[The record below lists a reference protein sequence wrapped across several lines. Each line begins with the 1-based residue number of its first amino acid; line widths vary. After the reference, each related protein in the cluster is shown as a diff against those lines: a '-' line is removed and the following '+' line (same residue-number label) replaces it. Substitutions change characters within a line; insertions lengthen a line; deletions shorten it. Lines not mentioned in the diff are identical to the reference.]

1 MRIQSIDLIRGV
13 AILGI
18 LLMNIYSHGML
29 EFDYVLLSPSPLS
42 DKIVI
47 SLNALFFDGR
57 FRTLLC
63 LVFGAGLAIQ
73 YHKLNNEQQNY
84 QALIKARLHWLLL
97 FGFLHTVFIYAGDI
111 LFMYAVSALFIVDKL
126 SLPAE
131 EMRKKALA
139 YICIGWVIGLL
150 IACFAALF
158 PEQEVFYR
166 DSAEYLE
173 AHNLW
178 YGSYLYQIEM
188 QFYAWLIGLAVIPT
202 FFFLQISGVML
213 LGGYLYKTDFFTQGL
228 SAKTML
234 KLCVIASLII
244 GLDIYLR
251 MVNEHRYFLL
261 SHELAN
267 ISGLFVGLVY
277 ASLLVK
283 LVQANNAKVKLGL
296 NWLANAGKLS
306 LTLYLTQSICMAILL
321 RYIMPEF
328 HLTAVRVDYL
338 LIAAVFIAIQL
349 LCTQMYFKC
358 FNQGPFEWLWRK
370 LTLTTHRKVPK
381 KAVEGETA

>member
-1 MRIQSIDLIRGV
+1 MRIQSIDLVRGV

-97 FGFLHTVFIYAGDI
+97 FGFVHTVFIYAGDI
-111 LFMYAVSALFIVDKL
+111 LFMYAVGALFIVDKL

-131 EMRKKALA
+131 EMRKKALV
-139 YICIGWVIGLL
+139 YISIGWVIGLL

-213 LGGYLYKTDFFTQGL
+213 LGGYLYKTNFFTQGL

-277 ASLLVK
+277 ASFLVK
-283 LVQANNAKVKLGL
+283 LVQANNARVKLCL

-338 LIAAVFIAIQL
+338 LIAAVFIVIQL

-370 LTLTTHRKVPK
+370 LTLRTKLPK
-381 KAVEGETA
+381 DTVQTETA